1 MSDLL
6 ARAVQP
12 DRCPARCYLAGL
24 APSGRRAQ
32 AGALRLVAGLLA
44 PGVPPEAL
52 PWEALRWQ
60 HAQAVRSALIERG
73 YAPGTVNR
81 VLAALRG
88 VARAAWSLGL
98 MPLEARLQ
106 LSDVRP
112 APGSRL
118 PAGRMLTPEEVSA
131 VVRVSG
137 PRGRATVALLYGA
150 GLRVAE
156 ACALLVSDLDLP
168 RIVVTHAKG
177 GRQREAWLG
186 NRWAGLVSDWLQARG
201 PSPGHVLIQED
212 GRGITPPAVAS
223 WLLRACS
230 RAGIP
235 KATPHDLRRTF
246 ASVLLGQG
254 TDLPT
259 VQRLMGHADPRTTA
273 RYDRRPGEEARKA
286 VEGL

>member
-1 MSDLL
+1 VNELVS
-6 ARAVQP
+6 RVVQP
-12 DRCPARCYLAGL
+12 DRCPARCYLLGL
-24 APSGRRAQ
+24 APTGRRAQ
-32 AGALRLVAGLLA
+32 AGALRLVAGILA
-44 PGVPPEAL
+44 PGIRPECV

-60 HAQAVRSALIERG
+60 HAQAVRAVLIERG

-81 VLAALRG
+81 ILAALRG

-106 LSDVRP
+106 VADVRP

-118 PAGRMLTPEEVSA
+118 PAGRMLSPEEVTA
-131 VVRVSG
+131 LVRVSDL
-137 PRGRATVALLYGA
+137 RGRATVALLYGA
-150 GLRVAE
+150 GLRVGE

-168 RIVVTHAKG
+168 RVVVTTAKG

-186 NRWAGLVSDWLQARG
+186 SRWAGLVADWLQARG
-201 PSPGHVLIQED
+201 AAPGHVLTQGD
-212 GRGITPPAVAS
+212 GRGLTTPALAS
-223 WLLRACS
+223 WLLRACA

-246 ASVLLGQG
+246 ASVLLGNG
-254 TDLPT
+254 VDLPT

-273 RYDRRPGEEARKA
+273 RYDRRPGDEARRA